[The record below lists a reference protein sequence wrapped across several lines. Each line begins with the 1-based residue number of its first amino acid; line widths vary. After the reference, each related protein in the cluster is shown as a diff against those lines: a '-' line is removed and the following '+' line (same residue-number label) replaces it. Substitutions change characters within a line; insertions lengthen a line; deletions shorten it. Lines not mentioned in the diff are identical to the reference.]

1 MGQGVKLHDSTIEG
15 GNAYPLP
22 PGWHDGQEV
31 TVVGFD
37 HGYVRVLGDGKETT
51 VFVVNIDSGWDEW
64 MDWKWKDRPGCMSMG
79 RIALEK
85 SEPVNLL

>member
-1 MGQGVKLHDSTIEG
+1 MMIRQRPFRIGQRVKLHDSTIEG

-22 PGWHDGQEV
+22 HGWHDGEEV

-51 VFVVNIDSGWDEW
+51 VFVVNIDSGWDEQYAPG
-64 MDWKWKDRPGCMSMG
+64 KWRQRKQQTLNHC
-79 RIALEK
+79 
-85 SEPVNLL
+85 